1 MLTTKEAAARF
12 NLSVSKLAKL
22 RMSGDGPVFCKMGRS
37 VRYAESDLA
46 NWLRAC
52 RRRSTTEDE

>member
-1 MLTTKEAAARF
+1 
-12 NLSVSKLAKL
+12 LSVSKLAKL